1 MSYHMA
7 PASGWELSLVSGFK
21 LEQSGK
27 IHSYRIPLLASLQ
40 IILHPLWPLSLSE
53 TPNQV

>member
-1 MSYHMA
+1 MSYHTA

-21 LEQSGK
+21 LERSGK

-40 IILHPLWPLSLSE
+40 IIFHPLWPLSLPE
-53 TPNQV
+53 TPDQV

>member
-1 MSYHMA
+1 MSYREA
-7 PASGWELSLVSGFK
+7 PVLGWELSLVSDFK

-53 TPNQV
+53 TPDQV